1 MDLNIIN
8 LAKKGRQGLSTQQA
22 MDKVGMMIDNCYRR
36 WYRALADMLIWG
48 EKIDREVLRFV
59 DVCRDVALGNLHWRY
74 VYQTAGECTKLIGN
88 SFRTGRYL
96 GGPQG
101 VDVRNSRKLILLGAQ
116 KQSALTEVDRECLEI
131 AAIYT

>member
-36 WYRALADMLIWG
+36 W
-48 EKIDREVLRFV
+48 
-59 DVCRDVALGNLHWRY
+59 
-74 VYQTAGECTKLIGN
+74 TAGECTKLIGN